1 MLNMDLCLYLIKV
14 NLNELVLLDWFVE
27 GVVFRK

>member
-1 MLNMDLCLYLIKV
+1 MLNMELCLYLIKV

-27 GVVFRK
+27 GVVFRI

>member
-27 GVVFRK
+27 GVVFRI